1 MGSGVGAAA
10 GQKWSFRVSF
20 RSYLG
25 SLILCTGAA
34 LGACRR
40 RHSRAIRQVS
50 LKTSVKL
57 VSKSS
62 CLDQGVI
69 CCLSGRLC
77 FLCAGAVLGARHR
90 RPSRAIRKVLF
101 KTSVKIVS
109 ESIFCS
115 KGLAL
120 QIVPDRIYGFS
131 ARSPSRSE
139 SKCSSNGFRKG
150 LIRLGRV
157 RKRSLDPI
165 KCPRGW
171 SQRASNDLRSNQVLS
186 EWSERIANAIQGVAK
201 GK

>member
-1 MGSGVGAAA
+1 M
-10 GQKWSFRVSF
+10 
-20 RSYLG
+20 
-25 SLILCTGAA
+25 ILCTGAA

-50 LKTSVKL
+50 LKTSAKL

-90 RPSRAIRKVLF
+90 RHSRAIRKVLF

-120 QIVPDRIYGFS
+120 QIVPDRIYGTIGLS
-131 ARSPSRSE
+131 ARLPSRSE
-139 SKCSSNGFRKG
+139 SKCSPNDFRKG

-165 KCPRGW
+165 KCPRRW

-186 EWSERIANAIQGVAK
+186 EWSERVANAIQGVAK

>member
-1 MGSGVGAAA
+1 M
-10 GQKWSFRVSF
+10 
-20 RSYLG
+20 
-25 SLILCTGAA
+25 ILCTGAA

-40 RHSRAIRQVS
+40 RHSRAIRQAF
-50 LKTSVKL
+50 LKTSVKI
-57 VSKSS
+57 VSKSP
-62 CLDQGVI
+62 CLEMESVVVRPDAGYI
-69 CCLSGRLC
+69 LC
-77 FLCAGAVLGARHR
+77 TRAALDACHR
-90 RPSRAIRKVLF
+90 RHSRAIRKVLF
-101 KTSVKIVS
+101 KTSVNIVS

-131 ARSPSRSE
+131 ARLPSRSE
-139 SKCSSNGFRKG
+139 SKCSPNDFRKG

-165 KCPRGW
+165 KCPRRW

-186 EWSERIANAIQGVAK
+186 EWSERVANAIQGVAK

>member
-1 MGSGVGAAA
+1 ME
-10 GQKWSFRVSF
+10 FRF
-20 RSYLG
+20 YFD

-90 RPSRAIRKVLF
+90 RHSRAIRKVLF

-109 ESIFCS
+109 KSMFCS
-115 KGLAL
+115 KRLAL

-131 ARSPSRSE
+131 ARLPSRSE
-139 SKCSSNGFRKG
+139 SKCSPNDFRKG
-150 LIRLGRV
+150 LIRFGRV
-157 RKRSLDPI
+157 QKRSLDPI
-165 KCPRGW
+165 KCPRRGF
-171 SQRASNDLRSNQVLS
+171 
-186 EWSERIANAIQGVAK
+186 E
-201 GK
+201 